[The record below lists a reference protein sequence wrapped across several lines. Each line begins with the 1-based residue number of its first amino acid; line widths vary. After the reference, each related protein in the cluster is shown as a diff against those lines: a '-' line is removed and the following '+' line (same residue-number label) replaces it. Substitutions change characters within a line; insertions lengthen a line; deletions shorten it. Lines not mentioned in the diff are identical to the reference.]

1 MAIEIKILGKCSA
14 GTHVRCA
21 IIDTVT
27 GVVSEHTDYLP
38 DLRKQADKTVE
49 EQLIVNSFDKAT
61 AGKVDTCTLN
71 FDTAVTARAVV
82 K

>member
-1 MAIEIKILGKCSA
+1 VAIDIKILNRCSA

-27 GVVSEHTDYLP
+27 GVVSEHTYYLP
-38 DLRKQADKTVE
+38 DLRKKSDRTVE
-49 EQLIVNSFDKAT
+49 EQLIVSSIDKAT
-61 AGKVDTCTLN
+61 AGSVDTCTLDI
-71 FDTAVTARAVV
+71 DTAVTAKVVV

>member
-1 MAIEIKILGKCSA
+1 MAIEVKIISKCSA

-27 GVVSEHTDYLP
+27 GAVSERTDYLP

-61 AGKVDTCTLN
+61 AGKIDTCTL
-71 FDTAVTARAVV
+71 DISTAVTAKAVV